1 MKTRILLT
9 AMMITLTTYVIA
21 GSNHYKGEDT
31 LYTFNL
37 ATLTNLNGNE
47 FPVGYGVFDSPAEL
61 MPSVNLS
68 MTGNLLEEW
77 MVNRENWEQENSE
90 PASDMVESADLQGWF
105 ESREAW
111 EQKDTEAIDA
121 AVTESVD
128 LEGWVA
134 SMENWEQTDSQSVTM
149 NSISSS
155 VQEDWITNMETW
167 EQK

>member
-1 MKTRILLT
+1 M
-9 AMMITLTTYVIA
+9 A
-21 GSNHYKGEDT
+21 GSNHFKGEDT

-37 ATLTNLNGNE
+37 ASLTNQNGNE
-47 FPVGYGVFDSPAEL
+47 FPEGNGVFDNPVEL
-61 MPSVNLS
+61 VPSVNS
-68 MTGNLLEEW
+68 SGTSNLLEEW
-77 MVNRENWEQENSE
+77 MENRENWEQENSE
-90 PASDMVESADLQGWF
+90 TVSAIKESADLQGWI

-111 EQKDTEAIDA
+111 EQENTEAITA
-121 AVTESVD
+121 PVTESVD

-134 SMENWEQTDSQSVTM
+134 NMESWEQTDSQSVTV